1 MATPRAAAYAA
12 KSPMS
17 NEFASG
23 NADVAATLW
32 AGDAP
37 AAESS
42 PLEGDARAS
51 VAVVG
56 AGHMGSSLA
65 LHLAELG
72 IDVALL
78 EAREP
83 GWGASGRHAGHVVPQ
98 WQTLKPA
105 VAAFG
110 ERAERVLALHA
121 EAGDLVYRLAESHGI
136 DCDAAQTGHLT
147 LAHNERAVAKVE
159 RLVREWSDRGAPMEL
174 LGREGAEEMV
184 GSPRYFAAAL
194 NRSGGRIN
202 PLAFVRGLARA
213 AARAGARVH
222 TRSPVLQ
229 VERVAGDWRCRTPRG
244 SVTSS
249 WLAVCTNGY
258 TGAAF
263 PWLARAYRP
272 VVGCGLALS
281 PLPPSAR
288 SGVLPSGAVM
298 METSIG
304 FHPTLI
310 DGTGRLVAAVAPRP
324 LRPGRSG
331 PPAREFRRWLHR
343 TFPRLRGAPLEVE
356 AFWSGVMAWSPD
368 RMPRVFM
375 PAPGLLAP
383 MCFSGRG
390 AALATGLGKQ
400 LAEALRRDD
409 LDHLAL
415 PISEPKPLLAPRAM
429 DLLLRNFAI
438 PALRLAERVGLG

>member
-1 MATPRAAAYAA
+1 MRDD
-12 KSPMS
+12 
-17 NEFASG
+17 FASG
-23 NADVAATLW
+23 NVDVAATLW
-32 AGDAP
+32 ANDAP
-37 AAESS
+37 PVEYS
-42 PLEGDARAS
+42 PLEGDAKTS
-51 VAVVG
+51 VTVVG
-56 AGHMGSSLA
+56 AGHMGTSLA

-72 IDVALL
+72 IDVVLL

-98 WQTLKPA
+98 WQTSGAA

-121 EAGDLVYRLAESHGI
+121 EAGDLVYHLAESHEI

-147 LAHNERAVAKVE
+147 LAHNERSIASVE

-174 LGREGAEEMV
+174 LDRERTQEMV
-184 GSPRYFAAAL
+184 GSSRYFAAAL

-213 AARAGARVH
+213 AAWAGARVY
-222 TRSPVLQ
+222 TQSPVSDPKQ
-229 VERVAGDWRCRTPRG
+229 VADGWQCRTPRG

-249 WLAVCTNGY
+249 WLIVCTNGY
-258 TGAAF
+258 TGRAF
-263 PWLARAYRP
+263 PWLTKAYRP
-272 VVGCGLALS
+272 VVACGLALS
-281 PLPPSAR
+281 PLPPSVRA
-288 SGVLPSGAVM
+288 SVLPSGAVM

-310 DGTGRLVAAVAPRP
+310 DGAGRLVAAVAPRP
-324 LRPGRSG
+324 LRPARSG
-331 PPAREFRRWLHR
+331 PPARELRRWLRR
-343 TFPRLRGAPLEVE
+343 TFPQLREAPLEVE

-375 PAPGLLAP
+375 PERRLLAP

-390 AALATGLGKQ
+390 AAFATGLGKQ
-400 LAEALRRDD
+400 LAEALNRDD

-415 PISEPKPLLAPRAM
+415 PISEPRPLLAPRAM
-429 DLLLRNFAI
+429 DLIIRNLAT